1 MMPEEVHEGAGDEE
15 EVPQVDGDVE
25 EGEDIRIM
33 HHIHISN
40 IQLKIIILIKL

>member
-1 MMPEEVHEGAGDEE
+1 MMPEGAGDEE
-15 EVPQVDGDVE
+15 EVPKINGDVE

-33 HHIHISN
+33 HHISS